1 MFDKLSLT
9 FFYSFFLFF
18 GIYGYFYASLNDSL
32 SFKFIFFL
40 LLISSYR
47 LFNCRFE
54 IKKIFYFILFSFLY
68 LILISNLLPPSS
80 YIKLSFTVHSLSF
93 LFLSFL
99 ILSAYSYISFF

>member
-54 IKKIFYFILFSFLY
+54 IKKIFYFILINTFLMNINIKISEV
-68 LILISNLLPPSS
+68 LIYVN
-80 YIKLSFTVHSLSF
+80 KK
-93 LFLSFL
+93 
-99 ILSAYSYISFF
+99 